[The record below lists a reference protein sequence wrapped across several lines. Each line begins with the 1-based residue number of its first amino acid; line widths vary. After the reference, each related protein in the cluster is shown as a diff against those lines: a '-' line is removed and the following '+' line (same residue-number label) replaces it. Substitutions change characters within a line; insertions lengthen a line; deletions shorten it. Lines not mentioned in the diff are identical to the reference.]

1 MLHFWITGLRRPAGN
16 KIRTAKV
23 LGLAVSPALLAHVDE
38 VIE

>member
-1 MLHFWITGLRRPAGN
+1 MLHFWITALRRPAGN

-23 LGLAVSPALLAHVDE
+23 LGLPVSPALLAHVDE